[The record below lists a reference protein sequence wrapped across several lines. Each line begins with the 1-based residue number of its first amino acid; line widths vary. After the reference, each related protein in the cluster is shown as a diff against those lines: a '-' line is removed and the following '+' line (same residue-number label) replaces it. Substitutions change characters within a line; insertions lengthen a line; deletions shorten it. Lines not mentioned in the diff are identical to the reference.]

1 MYCQFW
7 MTRCNPDHFRPKG
20 HFRLHW
26 GRQPKFF
33 PKFFWKI
40 KKYIY
45 FFHKYEK
52 YIKNIYFTSIGAP
65 WQSWLNFPVEMFS
78 TCKTPLDSAQIMR
91 LLLRGK
97 NRQKI
102 TKTPRGKRPSAE
114 KNVKNIVKLNRR
126 DTYWQ
131 TICVQ
136 SFSRVK
142 FITICSV
149 NWNIQKQWI
158 KKAVTRFK

>member
-1 MYCQFW
+1 MAREVWNKSYSLDQLKNILGYLLVIFQLYCQFW

-33 PKFFWKI
+33 PKIFWKL
-40 KKYIY
+40 KNLF

-114 KNVKNIVKLNRR
+114 KK
-126 DTYWQ
+126 Y
-131 TICVQ
+131 
-136 SFSRVK
+136 
-142 FITICSV
+142 
-149 NWNIQKQWI
+149 
-158 KKAVTRFK
+158 